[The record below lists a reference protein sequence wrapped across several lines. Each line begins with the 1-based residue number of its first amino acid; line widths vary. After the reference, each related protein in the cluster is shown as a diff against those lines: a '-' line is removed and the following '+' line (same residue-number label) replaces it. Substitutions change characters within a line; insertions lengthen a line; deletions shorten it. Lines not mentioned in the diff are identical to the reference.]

1 MAEDEQVQEK
11 VQVQESEQGMENL
24 DGIQQAAV
32 FLMSVGEEEAS
43 GILKHLGPKEVQS
56 LGEAMATMTN
66 VGKDKA
72 AGVLQSFNAI
82 VGGQTALGMGSEDYL
97 RNVLNKALGKDKA
110 GGVIDRILLGRQSK
124 GLEALKWME
133 PRSIAEVIRLE
144 HPQIIAIVLSYLEA
158 DQAGMVLANLPENSR
173 ADIMMRIA
181 SLDSIQ
187 PAALYEL
194 DEILEK
200 QFAGHEGS
208 ISPSSVGGIK
218 TAADI
223 LNFVDGTSEAA
234 IMESI
239 KNVDED
245 LGQEIEDSMF
255 VFDNLSAV
263 DDRGIQALLREVSSD
278 ILIVALKGADE
289 DVKEKI
295 LKNMSK
301 RAAEMLRDDLEASG
315 PVKLSEVEYA
325 QREILSVARRMAEVG
340 DIQLTSGGEEYV

>member
-1 MAEDEQVQEK
+1 MADDDKKQDLEEL
-11 VQVQESEQGMENL
+11 G
-24 DGIQQAAV
+24 GIQQAAV

-43 GILKHLGPKEVQS
+43 GILKHLAPKEVQS
-56 LGEAMATMTN
+56 LGEAMATMAN
-66 VGKDKA
+66 VDKGKATD
-72 AGVLQSFNAI
+72 VLQNFNTI

-158 DQAGMVLANLPENSR
+158 DQAGLVLSNLPENTR

-181 SLDSIQ
+181 SLDAIQ
-187 PAALYEL
+187 PAALFEL
-194 DEILEK
+194 DQILEK
-200 QFAGHEGS
+200 QFAGHES
-208 ISPSSVGGIK
+208 SVRSSSVGGIK

-223 LNFVDGTSEAA
+223 LNFVDGTSEAS
-234 IMESI
+234 IMEGI

-255 VFDNLSAV
+255 VFDNLAGV

-278 ILIVALKGADE
+278 ILIVALKGADDE
-289 DVKEKI
+289 VKDKI

-315 PVKLSEVEYA
+315 PVKLSEVEDA
-325 QREILSVARRMAEVG
+325 QREILSVARRMAESG
-340 DIQLTSGGEEYV
+340 DIALSSGGDEYV

>member
-1 MAEDEQVQEK
+1 MADDDKEK
-11 VQVQESEQGMENL
+11 STGEL

-66 VGKDKA
+66 VDKDKA
-72 AGVLQSFNAI
+72 TGVLQNFNTI

-158 DQAGMVLANLPENSR
+158 DQAGLVLSNLPENTRS
-173 ADIMMRIA
+173 DIMMRIA
-181 SLDSIQ
+181 SLDAIQ
-187 PAALYEL
+187 PAALFEL

-208 ISPSSVGGIK
+208 IRSSSVGGIK

-234 IMESI
+234 IMEGI
-239 KNVDED
+239 KNIDED

-255 VFDNLSAV
+255 VFDNLSGV

-278 ILIVALKGADE
+278 ILIVALKGADDE
-289 DVKEKI
+289 VKEKI

-301 RAAEMLRDDLEASG
+301 RAAHQLL
-315 PVKLSEVEYA
+315 KLFLVAPEQNV
-325 QREILSVARRMAEVG
+325 SVNPSTTTPACPDHESVRQYWWQPGRHVNA
-340 DIQLTSGGEEYV
+340 

>member
-1 MAEDEQVQEK
+1 MAEEETEQAPDK
-11 VQVQESEQGMENL
+11 L

-43 GILKHLGPKEVQS
+43 EILKHLGPKEVQS
-56 LGEAMATMTN
+56 IGEAMATISN
-66 VGKDKA
+66 VDKGKA
-72 AGVLQSFNAI
+72 AGILQDFNTI
-82 VGGQTALGMGSEDYL
+82 VGGQTALGMGTEDYL

-133 PRSIAEVIRLE
+133 PRSIAEIIRLE
-144 HPQIIAIVLSYLEA
+144 HPQIIGIVLSYLEA
-158 DQAGMVLANLPENSR
+158 DQAGQVLSNLPENTR

-181 SLDSIQ
+181 SLDAIQ
-187 PAALYEL
+187 PAALFEL

-200 QFAGHEGS
+200 QFAGNESS
-208 ISPSSVGGIK
+208 IRSSSVGGIK

-223 LNFVDGTSEAA
+223 LNFVDGAAEAA
-234 IMESI
+234 IMEGI

-245 LGQEIEDSMF
+245 LGQAIEDSMF
-255 VFDNLSAV
+255 VFDNLAEI

-278 ILIVALKGADE
+278 VLIVALKGADE
-289 DVKEKI
+289 AVKEKI

-315 PVKLSEVEYA
+315 PVKLSEVEDA
-325 QREILSVARRMAEVG
+325 QREILSVARRMAEAG
-340 DIQLTSGGEEYV
+340 DIALGSGGDEYV

>member
-1 MAEDEQVQEK
+1 MADEKQQD
-11 VQVQESEQGMENL
+11 SGDL
-24 DGIQQAAV
+24 AGIQQAAV

-43 GILKHLGPKEVQS
+43 EVLKHLGPKEVQS
-56 LGEAMATMTN
+56 IGEAMATIKN
-66 VGKDKA
+66 VDKGMA
-72 AGVLQSFNAI
+72 TGVLQNFNTI

-158 DQAGMVLANLPENSR
+158 DQAGQVLSNLPENTR

-181 SLDSIQ
+181 SLDAIQ
-187 PAALYEL
+187 PAALFEL

-200 QFAGHEGS
+200 QFAGNEGNIRS
-208 ISPSSVGGIK
+208 SSVGGIK

-223 LNFVDGTSEAA
+223 LNFVDGASEAA
-234 IMESI
+234 IMEGI
-239 KNVDED
+239 KTVDED

-255 VFDNLSAV
+255 VFDNLSEV
-263 DDRGIQALLREVSSD
+263 DDRGIQSLLREVSSD

-289 DVKEKI
+289 AVKEKI

-315 PVKLSEVEYA
+315 PVKLSEVEDA
-325 QREILSVARRMAEVG
+325 QREILSVARRMAESG
-340 DIQLTSGGEEYV
+340 DIALGSGGDEYV

>member
-1 MAEDEQVQEK
+1 MADEKQQDSDDLE
-11 VQVQESEQGMENL
+11 
-24 DGIQQAAV
+24 GIKQAAV

-43 GILKHLGPKEVQS
+43 EVLKHLGPKEVQS
-56 LGEAMATMTN
+56 IGEAMATIKN
-66 VGKDKA
+66 VDKDMA
-72 AGVLQSFNAI
+72 TGVLQNFNTI

-158 DQAGMVLANLPENSR
+158 DQAGQVLSHLPENTR

-181 SLDSIQ
+181 SLDAIQ
-187 PAALYEL
+187 PAALFEL

-200 QFAGHEGS
+200 QFAGNEGNIRS
-208 ISPSSVGGIK
+208 SSVGGIK

-223 LNFVDGTSEAA
+223 LNFVDGTAEAA
-234 IMESI
+234 IMEGI
-239 KNVDED
+239 KSVDED

-255 VFDNLSAV
+255 VFDNLAEV

-289 DVKEKI
+289 AVKEKI

-315 PVKLSEVEYA
+315 PVKLSEVEDA
-325 QREILSVARRMAEVG
+325 QREILSVARRMAEAG
-340 DIQLTSGGEEYV
+340 DIALGSGGDEYV

>member
-1 MAEDEQVQEK
+1 MADDEK
-11 VQVQESEQGMENL
+11 KQGLEAL

-56 LGEAMATMTN
+56 LGEAMATMAN
-66 VGKDKA
+66 VDKGKA
-72 AGVLQSFNAI
+72 ADVLQNFNTI

-158 DQAGMVLANLPENSR
+158 DQAGLVLSNLPENTRS
-173 ADIMMRIA
+173 DIMMRIA
-181 SLDSIQ
+181 SLDAIQ
-187 PAALYEL
+187 PAALFEL

-200 QFAGHEGS
+200 QFAGHESS
-208 ISPSSVGGIK
+208 IRSSSVGGIK

-234 IMESI
+234 IMEGI

-255 VFDNLSAV
+255 VFDNLSGV

-315 PVKLSEVEYA
+315 PVKLSEVEDA
-325 QREILSVARRMAEVG
+325 QREILSVARRMAESG
-340 DIQLTSGGEEYV
+340 DIALSSGGDEYV

>member
-1 MAEDEQVQEK
+1 MAEENIQEDAGGL
-11 VQVQESEQGMENL
+11 E
-24 DGIQQAAV
+24 GIQQVAV

-43 GILKHLGPKEVQS
+43 EILKHLGPKEVQNI
-56 LGEAMATMTN
+56 GEAMASISNVDKEKATN
-66 VGKDKA
+66 V
-72 AGVLQSFNAI
+72 LQDFNEI

-97 RNVLNKALGKDKA
+97 RNVLNKALGSEKA
-110 GGVIDRILLGRQSK
+110 GGVIDRILLGRKSK

-158 DQAGMVLANLPENSR
+158 DQAGQVLSNLAENSR

-181 SLDSIQ
+181 SLEAIQ
-187 PAALYEL
+187 PAALFEL

-200 QFAGHEGS
+200 QFSGTDGTIRS
-208 ISPSSVGGIK
+208 SSVGGVKI
-218 TAADI
+218 AADI
-223 LNFVDGTSEAA
+223 MNFVDGTAEAA
-234 IMESI
+234 IMEGI
-239 KNVDED
+239 KNLDED

-255 VFDNLSAV
+255 VFDNLSTV

-278 ILIVALKGADE
+278 LLIIALKGADDE
-289 DVKEKI
+289 VKEKI

-315 PVKLSEVEYA
+315 PVKLSEVEDA
-325 QREILSVARRMAEVG
+325 QREILGVARRMSDAG
-340 DIQLTSGGEEYV
+340 DIALSAAGDDYV

>member
-1 MAEDEQVQEK
+1 MAENDSDK
-11 VQVQESEQGMENL
+11 ESDKL

-56 LGEAMATMTN
+56 LGEAMATMSN
-66 VGKDKA
+66 VDKGKATD
-72 AGVLQSFNAI
+72 VLQDFNTI

-158 DQAGMVLANLPENSR
+158 DQAGLVLSNLPENTR

-181 SLDSIQ
+181 SLDAIQ
-187 PAALYEL
+187 PAALFEL

-208 ISPSSVGGIK
+208 IRSSSVGGIK

-234 IMESI
+234 IMEGI

-255 VFDNLSAV
+255 VFDNLAGV

-278 ILIVALKGADE
+278 ILIVALKGADD

-315 PVKLSEVEYA
+315 PVKLSEVEDA
-325 QREILSVARRMAEVG
+325 QREILSVARRMAEAG
-340 DIQLTSGGEEYV
+340 DIQLGSGGDEYV

>member
-1 MAEDEQVQEK
+1 MAEEK
-11 VQVQESEQGMENL
+11 QQDSGELE
-24 DGIQQAAV
+24 GIQQAAV

-43 GILKHLGPKEVQS
+43 EVLKHLGPKEVQS
-56 LGEAMATMTN
+56 IGEAMATIKN
-66 VGKDKA
+66 VDKGMA
-72 AGVLQSFNAI
+72 AGVLENFNTI

-158 DQAGMVLANLPENSR
+158 DQAGQVLSNLPENTR

-181 SLDSIQ
+181 SLDAIQ
-187 PAALYEL
+187 PAALFEL

-200 QFAGHEGS
+200 QFAGNEGNIRS
-208 ISPSSVGGIK
+208 SSVGGIK

-223 LNFVDGTSEAA
+223 LNFVDGASEAA
-234 IMESI
+234 IMEGI
-239 KNVDED
+239 KGVDED

-255 VFDNLSAV
+255 VFDNLAEV

-289 DVKEKI
+289 AVKEKI

-315 PVKLSEVEYA
+315 PVKLSEMEDA
-325 QREILSVARRMAEVG
+325 QREILSVARRMAEAG
-340 DIQLTSGGEEYV
+340 DIALGSGGDEYV

>member
-1 MAEDEQVQEK
+1 MADDDNKQSLQE
-11 VQVQESEQGMENL
+11 L

-56 LGEAMATMTN
+56 LGEAMATMAN
-66 VGKDKA
+66 VDKGKA
-72 AGVLQSFNAI
+72 ANVLENFNTI

-158 DQAGMVLANLPENSR
+158 DQAGLVLSNLPENTRS
-173 ADIMMRIA
+173 DIMMRIA
-181 SLDSIQ
+181 SLDAIQ

-200 QFAGHEGS
+200 QFSGYES
-208 ISPSSVGGIK
+208 SVRSSSVGGIK

-234 IMESI
+234 IMEGI

-255 VFDNLSAV
+255 VFDNLSGV

-278 ILIVALKGADE
+278 ILIVALKGADDE
-289 DVKEKI
+289 VKEKI

-315 PVKLSEVEYA
+315 PVKLSEVEDA
-325 QREILSVARRMAEVG
+325 QREILSVARRMAESG
-340 DIQLTSGGEEYV
+340 DIALSSGGDEYV

>member
-1 MAEDEQVQEK
+1 MADDDNEQTK
-11 VQVQESEQGMENL
+11 AKL
-24 DGIQQAAV
+24 DGVQQAAV

-66 VGKDKA
+66 VDKGKA
-72 AGVLQSFNAI
+72 TNVLQDFNTI

-158 DQAGMVLANLPENSR
+158 DQAGQVLSNLPENTR

-181 SLDSIQ
+181 SLDAIQ
-187 PAALYEL
+187 PAALFEL

-208 ISPSSVGGIK
+208 IRSSSVGGVK

-234 IMESI
+234 IMEGI

-255 VFDNLSAV
+255 VFDNLSGV

-289 DVKEKI
+289 EVKEKI

-315 PVKLSEVEYA
+315 PVKLSEVEDA
-325 QREILSVARRMAEVG
+325 QREILSVARRMAEAG
-340 DIQLTSGGEEYV
+340 DIQLGAGGDEYV

>member
-1 MAEDEQVQEK
+1 MADNEEQKAGEAAL
-11 VQVQESEQGMENL
+11 S
-24 DGIQQAAV
+24 GIQQAAV
-32 FLMSVGEEEAS
+32 FIMSVGEEEAS

-56 LGEAMATMTN
+56 LGEAMATISN
-66 VGKDKA
+66 VDKDKA
-72 AGVLQSFNAI
+72 KDVLENFNTI
-82 VGGQTALGMGSEDYL
+82 VGGQTALGMDSEDYL

-158 DQAGMVLANLPENSR
+158 DQAGLVLSNLPENTR

-181 SLDSIQ
+181 SLEAIQ
-187 PAALYEL
+187 PAALFEL

-200 QFAGHEGS
+200 QFAGQESS
-208 ISPSSVGGIK
+208 IRSSSVGGIK

-234 IMESI
+234 IMEGI

-255 VFDNLSAV
+255 VFDNLSGV

-278 ILIVALKGADE
+278 ILIVALKGADDE
-289 DVKEKI
+289 VKEKI

-315 PVKLSEVEYA
+315 PVKLSEMEDA
-325 QREILSVARRMAEVG
+325 QREILGVARRMAEAG
-340 DIQLTSGGEEYV
+340 DIQLGSGGDEYV

>member
-1 MAEDEQVQEK
+1 MADDDNK
-11 VQVQESEQGMENL
+11 QGL
-24 DGIQQAAV
+24 DSLEGIQQAAV

-56 LGEAMATMTN
+56 LGEAMATMAN
-66 VGKDKA
+66 VDKEQA
-72 AGVLQSFNAI
+72 TDVLQNFNTI

-158 DQAGMVLANLPENSR
+158 DQAGLVLSNLPENTRS
-173 ADIMMRIA
+173 DIMMRIA
-181 SLDSIQ
+181 SLDAIQ
-187 PAALYEL
+187 PAALFEL

-200 QFAGHEGS
+200 QFAGQESS
-208 ISPSSVGGIK
+208 IRSSSVGGIK

-234 IMESI
+234 IMEGIKSI
-239 KNVDED
+239 DED

-255 VFDNLSAV
+255 VFDNLSGV

-289 DVKEKI
+289 EVKEKI

-315 PVKLSEVEYA
+315 PVKLSEVEDA
-325 QREILSVARRMAEVG
+325 QREVLSVARRMAESG
-340 DIQLTSGGEEYV
+340 DIALSSGGDEYV

>member
-1 MAEDEQVQEK
+1 MADDDK
-11 VQVQESEQGMENL
+11 KQESEDLG
-24 DGIQQAAV
+24 GIQQAAV

-56 LGEAMATMTN
+56 LGEAMATMAN
-66 VGKDKA
+66 VDKGRAKD
-72 AGVLQSFNAI
+72 VLQNFNTI

-158 DQAGMVLANLPENSR
+158 DQAGLVLSNLPENTR

-181 SLDSIQ
+181 SLDAIQ
-187 PAALYEL
+187 PAALFEL
-194 DEILEK
+194 DQILEN
-200 QFAGHEGS
+200 QFAGHESS
-208 ISPSSVGGIK
+208 IRSSSVGGIK

-255 VFDNLSAV
+255 VFDNLSGV

-315 PVKLSEVEYA
+315 PVKLSEVEDA
-325 QREILSVARRMAEVG
+325 QREILSVARRMAEAG
-340 DIQLTSGGEEYV
+340 DIQLGSGGDEYV

>member
-1 MAEDEQVQEK
+1 MAEEENKQVPGE
-11 VQVQESEQGMENL
+11 L

-43 GILKHLGPKEVQS
+43 EILKHLGPKEVQS
-56 LGEAMATMTN
+56 IGEAMAMMSN

-72 AGVLQSFNAI
+72 SGVLQDFNAI

-97 RNVLNKALGKDKA
+97 RNVMTKALGKDKA

-144 HPQIIAIVLSYLEA
+144 HPQIIAIVLSFLEA
-158 DQAGMVLANLPENSR
+158 DQAGQVLGNLPENTRS
-173 ADIMMRIA
+173 DIMMRIA
-181 SLDSIQ
+181 SLEAIQ
-187 PAALYEL
+187 PSALFEL

-200 QFAGHEGS
+200 QFAGNEGNIRS
-208 ISPSSVGGIK
+208 SSVGGIK

-223 LNFVDGTSEAA
+223 LNFVDGAAEAS
-234 IMESI
+234 IMEGI

-255 VFDNLSAV
+255 VFDNLAEV

-289 DVKEKI
+289 AVKEKI

-315 PVKLSEVEYA
+315 PVKLSEVEDA
-325 QREILSVARRMAEVG
+325 QREILSVARRMAEAG
-340 DIQLTSGGEEYV
+340 DIALSSGGDEYV

>member
-1 MAEDEQVQEK
+1 MADEKQQDSGDLE
-11 VQVQESEQGMENL
+11 
-24 DGIQQAAV
+24 GIKQAAV

-43 GILKHLGPKEVQS
+43 EVLKHLGPKEVQS
-56 LGEAMATMTN
+56 IGEAMATIKN
-66 VGKDKA
+66 VDKGMA
-72 AGVLQSFNAI
+72 TGVLESFNTI

-158 DQAGMVLANLPENSR
+158 DQAGQVLSNLPENTRS
-173 ADIMMRIA
+173 DIMMRIA
-181 SLDSIQ
+181 SLDAIQ
-187 PAALYEL
+187 PAALFEL

-200 QFAGHEGS
+200 QFAGNEGNIRS
-208 ISPSSVGGIK
+208 SSVGGIK

-223 LNFVDGTSEAA
+223 LNFVDGASEAA
-234 IMESI
+234 IMEGI
-239 KNVDED
+239 KTVDED

-255 VFDNLSAV
+255 VFDNLSEV

-289 DVKEKI
+289 AVKEKI

-301 RAAEMLRDDLEASG
+301 RAAEMLRADLEASG
-315 PVKLSEVEYA
+315 PVKLSEVEDA
-325 QREILSVARRMAEVG
+325 QREILSVARRMAEAG
-340 DIQLTSGGEEYV
+340 DIALGSGGDEYV

>member
-1 MAEDEQVQEK
+1 MAEDDK
-11 VQVQESEQGMENL
+11 EQGPEKL

-43 GILKHLGPKEVQS
+43 NILKHLGPKEVQS

-66 VGKDKA
+66 VDKGKA
-72 AGVLQSFNAI
+72 TGVLQNFNTI

-158 DQAGMVLANLPENSR
+158 DQAGLVLSNLPENTRS
-173 ADIMMRIA
+173 DIMMRIA
-181 SLDSIQ
+181 SLDAIQ
-187 PAALYEL
+187 PAALFEL

-208 ISPSSVGGIK
+208 IRSSSVGGIK

-234 IMESI
+234 IMEGI
-239 KNVDED
+239 KNIDED

-255 VFDNLSAV
+255 VFDNLSGV
-263 DDRGIQALLREVSSD
+263 DDRGIQALLREISSD
-278 ILIVALKGADE
+278 ILIVALKGADDE
-289 DVKEKI
+289 VKEKI

-315 PVKLSEVEYA
+315 PVKLSEVEDA
-325 QREILSVARRMAEVG
+325 QREILSVARRMAEAG
-340 DIQLTSGGEEYV
+340 DIQLGSGGDEYV

>member
-1 MAEDEQVQEK
+1 MAEENIQEDAGGL
-11 VQVQESEQGMENL
+11 E
-24 DGIQQAAV
+24 GIQQVAV

-43 GILKHLGPKEVQS
+43 EILKHLGPKEVQNI
-56 LGEAMATMTN
+56 GEAMASISNVDKEKATN
-66 VGKDKA
+66 V
-72 AGVLQSFNAI
+72 LQDFNEI

-97 RNVLNKALGKDKA
+97 RNVLNKALGSEKA
-110 GGVIDRILLGRQSK
+110 GGVIDRILLGRKSK

-158 DQAGMVLANLPENSR
+158 DQAGQVLSNLAENSR

-181 SLDSIQ
+181 SLEAIQ
-187 PAALYEL
+187 PAALFEL

-200 QFAGHEGS
+200 QFSGTDGTIRS
-208 ISPSSVGGIK
+208 SSVGGVKI
-218 TAADI
+218 AADI
-223 LNFVDGTSEAA
+223 MNFVDGTAEAA
-234 IMESI
+234 IMEGI
-239 KNVDED
+239 KNLDED

-278 ILIVALKGADE
+278 LLIIALKGADDE
-289 DVKEKI
+289 VKEKI

-315 PVKLSEVEYA
+315 PVKLSEVEDA
-325 QREILSVARRMAEVG
+325 QREILGVARRMSDAG
-340 DIQLTSGGEEYV
+340 DIALSAAGDDYV

>member
-1 MAEDEQVQEK
+1 MAEEQAENKEVTGIGSLEGIEQV
-11 VQVQESEQGMENL
+11 
-24 DGIQQAAV
+24 AV

-43 GILKHLGPKEVQS
+43 QVLKHLDPKEVQS
-56 LGEAMATMTN
+56 IGEAMAAMTN
-66 VGKDKA
+66 VDKDTTT
-72 AGVLQSFNAI
+72 GILQNFNGI
-82 VGGQTALGMGSEDYL
+82 VGDQTALGMGSEDYL

-110 GGVIDRILLGRQSK
+110 GGVLDRILLGRQSK

-158 DQAGMVLANLPENSR
+158 DQAGQVISNLAENTR

-181 SLDSIQ
+181 SLDVIQ
-187 PAALYEL
+187 PDALFEL
-194 DEILEK
+194 DNILEK
-200 QFAGHEGS
+200 QFSGQDGS
-208 ISPSSVGGIK
+208 LRSSSVGGVKI
-218 TAADI
+218 AADI
-223 LNFVDGTSEAA
+223 MNFVDGTAEAA
-234 IMESI
+234 IMENI

-255 VFDNLSAV
+255 VFDNLSGV

-278 ILIVALKGADE
+278 LLIVALKGADE
-289 DVKEKI
+289 EVKEKI

-315 PVKLSEVEYA
+315 PVKLSEVEDA
-325 QREILSVARRMAEVG
+325 QREILGVARRMADAG
-340 DIQLTSGGEEYV
+340 DIALSSGGDDYV

>member
-1 MAEDEQVQEK
+1 MAENDSDK
-11 VQVQESEQGMENL
+11 GSDKL

-56 LGEAMATMTN
+56 LGEAMATMSN
-66 VGKDKA
+66 VDKGKATD
-72 AGVLQSFNAI
+72 VLQDFNSI

-158 DQAGMVLANLPENSR
+158 DQAGLVLSNLPENTR

-181 SLDSIQ
+181 SLDAIQ
-187 PAALYEL
+187 PAALFEL

-208 ISPSSVGGIK
+208 IRSSSVGGIK

-234 IMESI
+234 IMEGI

-255 VFDNLSAV
+255 VFDNLAGV

-278 ILIVALKGADE
+278 ILIVALKGADD

-315 PVKLSEVEYA
+315 PVKLSEVEDA
-325 QREILSVARRMAEVG
+325 QREILSVARRMAEAG
-340 DIQLTSGGEEYV
+340 DIQLGSGGDEYV

>member
-1 MAEDEQVQEK
+1 MADEKQQDSGDLE
-11 VQVQESEQGMENL
+11 
-24 DGIQQAAV
+24 GIKQAAV

-43 GILKHLGPKEVQS
+43 EVLKHLGPKEVQS
-56 LGEAMATMTN
+56 IGEAMATIKN
-66 VGKDKA
+66 VDKGMA
-72 AGVLQSFNAI
+72 TGVLESFNTI

-158 DQAGMVLANLPENSR
+158 DQAGQVLSNLPENTRS
-173 ADIMMRIA
+173 DIMMRIA
-181 SLDSIQ
+181 SLDAIQ
-187 PAALYEL
+187 PAALFEL

-200 QFAGHEGS
+200 QFAGNEGNIRS
-208 ISPSSVGGIK
+208 SSVGGIK

-223 LNFVDGTSEAA
+223 LNFVDGASEAA
-234 IMESI
+234 IMEGI
-239 KNVDED
+239 KTVDED

-255 VFDNLSAV
+255 VFDNLSEV

-289 DVKEKI
+289 AVKEKI

-315 PVKLSEVEYA
+315 PVKLSEVEDA
-325 QREILSVARRMAEVG
+325 QREILSVARRMAEAG
-340 DIQLTSGGEEYV
+340 DIALGSGGDEYV

>member
-1 MAEDEQVQEK
+1 MADDDDKQ
-11 VQVQESEQGMENL
+11 SL
-24 DGIQQAAV
+24 DSLAGIQQAAV

-43 GILKHLGPKEVQS
+43 GILKHLAPKEVQS
-56 LGEAMATMTN
+56 LGEAMATMAN
-66 VGKDKA
+66 VDKEQA
-72 AGVLQSFNAI
+72 TDVLQNFNTI

-158 DQAGMVLANLPENSR
+158 DQAGLVLSNLPENTRS
-173 ADIMMRIA
+173 DIMMRIA
-181 SLDSIQ
+181 SLDAIQ
-187 PAALYEL
+187 PAALFEL

-200 QFAGHEGS
+200 QFAGQESS
-208 ISPSSVGGIK
+208 IRSSSVGGIK

-234 IMESI
+234 IMEGI
-239 KNVDED
+239 KNIDED

-255 VFDNLSAV
+255 VFDNLSGV

-289 DVKEKI
+289 EVKEKI

-315 PVKLSEVEYA
+315 PVKLSEVEDA
-325 QREILSVARRMAEVG
+325 QREVLSVARRMAESG
-340 DIQLTSGGEEYV
+340 DIALSSGGDEYV

>member
-1 MAEDEQVQEK
+1 MAEEENKQVPGE
-11 VQVQESEQGMENL
+11 L
-24 DGIQQAAV
+24 DGVQQAAV
-32 FLMSVGEEEAS
+32 FLMSVGEEEVS
-43 GILKHLGPKEVQS
+43 EILKHLGPKEVQNI
-56 LGEAMATMTN
+56 GEAMAMMNN

-72 AGVLQSFNAI
+72 AGVLQDFNAI

-97 RNVLNKALGKDKA
+97 RNVMTKALGKDKA

-144 HPQIIAIVLSYLEA
+144 HPQIIAIVLSFLEA
-158 DQAGMVLANLPENSR
+158 DQAGQVLANLPENSR
-173 ADIMMRIA
+173 SDIMMRIA
-181 SLDSIQ
+181 SLEAIQ
-187 PAALYEL
+187 PSALFEL

-200 QFAGHEGS
+200 QFAGNEGNIRS
-208 ISPSSVGGIK
+208 SSVGGIK

-223 LNFVDGTSEAA
+223 LNFVDGSAEAA
-234 IMESI
+234 IMEGI

-255 VFDNLSAV
+255 VFDNLAEV

-289 DVKEKI
+289 AVKEKI

-315 PVKLSEVEYA
+315 PVKLSEVEDA
-325 QREILSVARRMAEVG
+325 QREILSVARRMAEAG
-340 DIQLTSGGEEYV
+340 DIALSSGGDEYV

>member
-1 MAEDEQVQEK
+1 MADDDSK
-11 VQVQESEQGMENL
+11 QGLTDL

-43 GILKHLGPKEVQS
+43 GILKHLAPKEVQS
-56 LGEAMATMTN
+56 LGEAMATMAN
-66 VGKDKA
+66 VDKGKATD
-72 AGVLQSFNAI
+72 VLQNFNTI

-158 DQAGMVLANLPENSR
+158 DQAGLVLSNLPENTR

-181 SLDSIQ
+181 SLDAIQ
-187 PAALYEL
+187 PAALFEL

-208 ISPSSVGGIK
+208 IRSSSVGGIK

-223 LNFVDGTSEAA
+223 LNFVDGTAEAA
-234 IMESI
+234 IMENI

-255 VFDNLSAV
+255 VFDNLSGV

-278 ILIVALKGADE
+278 ILIVALKGADDE
-289 DVKEKI
+289 VKEKI

-315 PVKLSEVEYA
+315 PVKLSEVEDA
-325 QREILSVARRMAEVG
+325 QREILSVARRMAESG
-340 DIQLTSGGEEYV
+340 DIALSSGGDEYV

>member
-1 MAEDEQVQEK
+1 MADEEK
-11 VQVQESEQGMENL
+11 KPGSGGL

-66 VGKDKA
+66 VDKDKA
-72 AGVLQSFNAI
+72 KDVLSNFNTI

-110 GGVIDRILLGRQSK
+110 GGVIDRILMGRQSK

-158 DQAGMVLANLPENSR
+158 DQAGLVLSNLPENTR

-181 SLDSIQ
+181 SLDAIQ
-187 PAALYEL
+187 PAALFEL

-200 QFAGHEGS
+200 QFAGQESS
-208 ISPSSVGGIK
+208 IRSSSVGGIK

-234 IMESI
+234 IMEGI

-255 VFDNLSAV
+255 VFDNLSGV

-289 DVKEKI
+289 EVKEKI

-315 PVKLSEVEYA
+315 PVKLSEVEDA
-325 QREILSVARRMAEVG
+325 QREILSVARRMAESG
-340 DIQLTSGGEEYV
+340 DIALSSGGDEYV

>member
-1 MAEDEQVQEK
+1 MADDDSK
-11 VQVQESEQGMENL
+11 QGLEEL
-24 DGIQQAAV
+24 EGIQQAAV

-56 LGEAMATMTN
+56 LGEAMATMAN
-66 VGKDKA
+66 VDKGKATD
-72 AGVLQSFNAI
+72 VLQNFNTI

-158 DQAGMVLANLPENSR
+158 DQAGLVLSNLPENTR

-181 SLDSIQ
+181 SLDAIQ
-187 PAALYEL
+187 PAALFEL

-208 ISPSSVGGIK
+208 IRSSSVGGIK

-223 LNFVDGTSEAA
+223 LNFVDGTAEAA
-234 IMESI
+234 IMENI
-239 KNVDED
+239 KNMDED

-255 VFDNLSAV
+255 VFDNLSGV

-278 ILIVALKGADE
+278 ILIVALKGADDE
-289 DVKEKI
+289 VKEKI

-315 PVKLSEVEYA
+315 PVKLSEVEGA
-325 QREILSVARRMAEVG
+325 QREILSVARRMAESG
-340 DIQLTSGGEEYV
+340 DIALSSGGDEYV

>member
-1 MAEDEQVQEK
+1 MAEENTQEDA
-11 VQVQESEQGMENL
+11 VGLE
-24 DGIQQAAV
+24 GIQQVAV

-43 GILKHLGPKEVQS
+43 EILKHLGPKEVQS
-56 LGEAMATMTN
+56 IGEAMAGISN
-66 VGKDKA
+66 VDKEKA
-72 AGVLQSFNAI
+72 TSVLQDFNDI

-97 RNVLNKALGKDKA
+97 RNVLNKALGSDKA

-158 DQAGMVLANLPENSR
+158 DQAGQVISNLAENSR

-181 SLDSIQ
+181 SLETIQ
-187 PAALYEL
+187 PAALFEL

-200 QFAGHEGS
+200 QFSGTDGS
-208 ISPSSVGGIK
+208 IRSSSVGGVK

-223 LNFVDGTSEAA
+223 MNFVDGIAEAS
-234 IMESI
+234 IMEGI

-255 VFDNLSAV
+255 VFDNLSGV

-278 ILIVALKGADE
+278 LLIIALKGADDE
-289 DVKEKI
+289 VKEKI

-315 PVKLSEVEYA
+315 PVKLSEVEDS
-325 QREILSVARRMAEVG
+325 QREILGVARRMADAG
-340 DIQLTSGGEEYV
+340 DIALTSGGDDYV

>member
-1 MAEDEQVQEK
+1 MADDDNKQGL
-11 VQVQESEQGMENL
+11 ESLG
-24 DGIQQAAV
+24 GIQQAAV
-32 FLMSVGEEEAS
+32 FLMSVGEQEAS
-43 GILKHLGPKEVQS
+43 DILKHLGPKEVQS
-56 LGEAMATMTN
+56 LGEAMATMAN
-66 VGKDKA
+66 VDKGKA
-72 AGVLQSFNAI
+72 ADVLQNFNTI

-97 RNVLNKALGKDKA
+97 RNVLTKALGKDKA

-144 HPQIIAIVLSYLEA
+144 HPQIIAIVLSYLDA
-158 DQAGMVLANLPENSR
+158 DQAGLVLSNLPENTRS
-173 ADIMMRIA
+173 DIMMRIA
-181 SLDSIQ
+181 SLDAIQ
-187 PAALYEL
+187 PAALFEL

-200 QFAGHEGS
+200 QFAGHETS
-208 ISPSSVGGIK
+208 IRSSSVGGIK

-234 IMESI
+234 IMEGI

-255 VFDNLSAV
+255 VFDNLSGV

-289 DVKEKI
+289 EVKEKI

-315 PVKLSEVEYA
+315 PVKLSEVEDA
-325 QREILSVARRMAEVG
+325 QREILSVARRMAESG
-340 DIQLTSGGEEYV
+340 DIALSSGGDEYV

>member
-1 MAEDEQVQEK
+1 MAEDEN
-11 VQVQESEQGMENL
+11 EQGMEKL
-24 DGIQQAAV
+24 EGIQQAAV

-43 GILKHLGPKEVQS
+43 NILKHLGPKEVQS

-66 VGKDKA
+66 VDKGKA
-72 AGVLQSFNAI
+72 TSVLQSFNTI

-158 DQAGMVLANLPENSR
+158 DQAGLVLSNLPENTRS
-173 ADIMMRIA
+173 DIMMRIA
-181 SLDSIQ
+181 SLDAIQ
-187 PAALYEL
+187 PAALFEL

-208 ISPSSVGGIK
+208 IRSSSVGGIK

-234 IMESI
+234 IMEGI

-255 VFDNLSAV
+255 VFDNLSGV

-278 ILIVALKGADE
+278 ILIVALKGADDE
-289 DVKEKI
+289 VKEKI

-315 PVKLSEVEYA
+315 PVKLSEVEDA
-325 QREILSVARRMAEVG
+325 QREILSVARRMAEAG
-340 DIQLTSGGEEYV
+340 DIQLGSGGDEYV

>member
-1 MAEDEQVQEK
+1 MADDDKKQ
-11 VQVQESEQGMENL
+11 SLADL

-56 LGEAMATMTN
+56 LGEAMATMAN
-66 VGKDKA
+66 VDKGKATD
-72 AGVLQSFNAI
+72 VLQNFNTI

-158 DQAGMVLANLPENSR
+158 DQAGLVLSNLPENTRS
-173 ADIMMRIA
+173 DIMMRIA
-181 SLDSIQ
+181 SLDAIQ
-187 PAALYEL
+187 PAALFEL

-200 QFAGHEGS
+200 QFAGQESS
-208 ISPSSVGGIK
+208 IRSSSVGGIK

-234 IMESI
+234 IMEGI

-255 VFDNLSAV
+255 VFDNLSGV

-289 DVKEKI
+289 EVKEKI

-315 PVKLSEVEYA
+315 PVKLSEVEDA
-325 QREILSVARRMAEVG
+325 QREILSVARRMAESG
-340 DIQLTSGGEEYV
+340 DIALSSGGDEYV

>member
-1 MAEDEQVQEK
+1 MADDDKKQGL
-11 VQVQESEQGMENL
+11 ESL

-66 VGKDKA
+66 VDKGKA
-72 AGVLQSFNAI
+72 ADVLQNFNTI

-158 DQAGMVLANLPENSR
+158 DQAGLVLSNLPENTRS
-173 ADIMMRIA
+173 DIMMRIA
-181 SLDSIQ
+181 SLDAIQ
-187 PAALYEL
+187 PAALFEL

-200 QFAGHEGS
+200 QFAGHESS
-208 ISPSSVGGIK
+208 IRSSSVGGIK

-234 IMESI
+234 IMEGI

-255 VFDNLSAV
+255 VFDNLSGV

-289 DVKEKI
+289 EVKEKI

-315 PVKLSEVEYA
+315 PVKLSEVEDA
-325 QREILSVARRMAEVG
+325 QREILSVARRMAESG
-340 DIQLTSGGEEYV
+340 DIALSSGGDEYV

>member
-1 MAEDEQVQEK
+1 MAEEDNKQVTGE
-11 VQVQESEQGMENL
+11 L
-24 DGIQQAAV
+24 DGLQQAAV

-43 GILKHLGPKEVQS
+43 EILKHLGPKEVQS
-56 LGEAMATMTN
+56 IGEAMAMMSN

-72 AGVLQSFNAI
+72 SGVLQDFNSI

-97 RNVLNKALGKDKA
+97 RNVMTKALGKDKA

-144 HPQIIAIVLSYLEA
+144 HPQIIAIVLSFLEA
-158 DQAGMVLANLPENSR
+158 DQAGQVLGNLPENTRS
-173 ADIMMRIA
+173 DIMMRIA
-181 SLDSIQ
+181 SLEAIQ
-187 PAALYEL
+187 PSALFEL

-200 QFAGHEGS
+200 QFAGNEGNIRS
-208 ISPSSVGGIK
+208 SSVGGIK

-223 LNFVDGTSEAA
+223 LNFVDGAAEAS
-234 IMESI
+234 IMEGI

-255 VFDNLSAV
+255 VFDNLAEV

-289 DVKEKI
+289 AVKEKI

-315 PVKLSEVEYA
+315 PVKLSEVEDA
-325 QREILSVARRMAEVG
+325 QREILSVARRMAEAG
-340 DIQLTSGGEEYV
+340 DIALSSGGDEYV

>member
-1 MAEDEQVQEK
+1 MADDEKKQNAEA
-11 VQVQESEQGMENL
+11 L

-56 LGEAMATMTN
+56 LGEAMATMAN
-66 VGKDKA
+66 VDKDKA
-72 AGVLQSFNAI
+72 TDVLQNFNHIA
-82 VGGQTALGMGSEDYL
+82 GGQTALGMGSEDYL

-144 HPQIIAIVLSYLEA
+144 HPQIIAIVLSYLES
-158 DQAGMVLANLPENSR
+158 DQAGLVLSNLPENTRS
-173 ADIMMRIA
+173 DIMMRIA
-181 SLDSIQ
+181 SLDAIQ
-187 PAALYEL
+187 PAALFEL

-200 QFAGHEGS
+200 QFAGHESS
-208 ISPSSVGGIK
+208 IRSSSVGGIK

-234 IMESI
+234 IMEGI

-255 VFDNLSAV
+255 VFDNLSEV

-289 DVKEKI
+289 AVKEKI

-315 PVKLSEVEYA
+315 PVKLSEVEDA
-325 QREILSVARRMAEVG
+325 QREILSVARRMAEAG
-340 DIQLTSGGEEYV
+340 DIALGSGGDEYV

>member
-1 MAEDEQVQEK
+1 MADDDKEK
-11 VQVQESEQGMENL
+11 STGEL

-66 VGKDKA
+66 VDKDKA
-72 AGVLQSFNAI
+72 TGVLQNFNTI

-158 DQAGMVLANLPENSR
+158 DQAGLVLSNLPENTRS
-173 ADIMMRIA
+173 DIMMRIA
-181 SLDSIQ
+181 SLDAIQ
-187 PAALYEL
+187 PAALFEL

-208 ISPSSVGGIK
+208 IRSSSVGGIK

-234 IMESI
+234 IMEGI
-239 KNVDED
+239 KNIDED

-255 VFDNLSAV
+255 VFDNLSGV

-278 ILIVALKGADE
+278 ILIVALKGADDE
-289 DVKEKI
+289 VKEKI

-315 PVKLSEVEYA
+315 PVKLSEVEDA
-325 QREILSVARRMAEVG
+325 QREILSVARRMAEAG
-340 DIQLTSGGEEYV
+340 DIQLGSGGDEYV